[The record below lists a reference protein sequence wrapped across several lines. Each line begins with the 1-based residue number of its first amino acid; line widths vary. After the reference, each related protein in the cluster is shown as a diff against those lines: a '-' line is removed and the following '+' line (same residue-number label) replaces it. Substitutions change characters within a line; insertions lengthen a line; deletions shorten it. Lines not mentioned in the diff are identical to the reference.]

1 MPELNL
7 QNISQ
12 IINDVSREEIIFPLL
27 REELTD
33 HICCDVEYEMRNG
46 MSFREA
52 YDRVKEKMGDGR
64 LKKIQEETLYA
75 VDTKYRHM
83 KKTIQISGI
92 AGTVMLGFAALF
104 KIMHWP
110 GGAILI
116 MLGAISIAF
125 VLMPSALV
133 VLWKETH
140 SQKRISLYLAA
151 FLTGMCFI
159 TGIVFKV
166 QHWPGAAKI
175 MGLAAV
181 SAIFFFIPLLLIH
194 KLKNTEKPSKRGI
207 YYLGATGMTC
217 YIAGFL
223 FKIQHWPF
231 ASLLLMAGLTV
242 TFFVVIPWYTY
253 NTWKDEKNVSARFIF
268 IVIGSV
274 ALVIPSVLINLNLQS
289 HGDGQTI
296 LMQTEQIAPSDSI
309 LKNGSPEIV
318 SDADT
323 LAIPLNEKINK

>member
-1 MPELNL
+1 MPELNR

-33 HICCDVEYEMRNG
+33 HICCDVEYEMRDG
-46 MSFREA
+46 LSFREA

-75 VDTKYRHM
+75 VDTKYRQM

-125 VLMPSALV
+125 VLMPSALG

-140 SQKRISLYLAA
+140 SRKRISLYLAA
-151 FLTGMCFI
+151 FLTGMFFV

-175 MGLAAV
+175 MSLAAV
-181 SAIFFFIPLLLIH
+181 SAIIFFIPLLLIN
-194 KLKNTEKPSKRGI
+194 KLKNTEDPSKRGI
-207 YYLGATGMTC
+207 YFLGAAGMTC

-231 ASLLLMAGLTV
+231 ASLMIMAGLTV
-242 TFFVVIPWYTY
+242 IFFMVFPWYTY

-274 ALVIPSVLINLNLQS
+274 ALVMPSVLINLNPQPQS
-289 HGDGQTI
+289 DGQTI
-296 LMQTEQIAPSDSI
+296 LKQTEQQAPSGSI
-309 LKNGSPEIV
+309 LKNGNPGTAG
-318 SDADT
+318 DADT
-323 LAIPLNEKINK
+323 LAAPLNE